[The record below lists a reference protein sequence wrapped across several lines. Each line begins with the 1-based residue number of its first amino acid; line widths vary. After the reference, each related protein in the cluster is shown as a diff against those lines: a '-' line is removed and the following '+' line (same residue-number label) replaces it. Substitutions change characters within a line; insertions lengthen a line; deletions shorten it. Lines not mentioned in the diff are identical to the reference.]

1 MRKYWKVY
9 CRCSLDAWEEVAREF
24 IKQFLGCEIKK
35 QEADEEGEYIEICT
49 YELDYDPRE
58 DGIDFCHFVDAV
70 RMLTNFGWP
79 NKDPIISEFIC
90 DANGK
95 IICGRDPW

>member
-1 MRKYWKVY
+1 MHKYWVVY
-9 CRCSLDAWEEVAREF
+9 CRCSLDAWDEIARLF
-24 IKQFLGCEIKK
+24 LRQFLGCEIKMY
-35 QEADEEGEYIEICT
+35 EEDGYVEVHT
-49 YELDYDPRE
+49 YNLDHDPRE

-79 NKDPIISEFIC
+79 NKDPVLEEFIC

-95 IICGRDPW
+95 VICGRYPWKE